1 MDDRDQAFVNHLREQ
16 IFAHLDTYGHA
27 EDYFNVALGVI
38 RMIQR
43 TSDNVGRFIS
53 LESAYGVFIH
63 CESCH
68 NHIEEIQLT
77 LRHFN
82 LRSPPNN

>member
-1 MDDRDQAFVNHLREQ
+1 MNEVDRQFSDHLREQ
-16 IFAHLDTYGHA
+16 IFAHLDTQGHA

-43 TSDNVGRFIS
+43 TNDNVGRFIS
-53 LESAYGVFIH
+53 LESAYWVFVH
-63 CESCH
+63 FESHH
-68 NHIEEIQLT
+68 NPINEIQLT
-77 LRHFN
+77 LRNFN